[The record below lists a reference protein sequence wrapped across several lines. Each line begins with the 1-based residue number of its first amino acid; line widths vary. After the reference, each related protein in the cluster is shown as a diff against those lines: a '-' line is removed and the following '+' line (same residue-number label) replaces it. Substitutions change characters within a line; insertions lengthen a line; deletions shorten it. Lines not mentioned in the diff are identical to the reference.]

1 MHFLLD
7 HNVPDSVAAALI
19 EFSHTVEL
27 VRKILPKDSADP
39 VVATA
44 AENIGAILVSVDKD
58 FRNIAPRI
66 PKGHRARF
74 RKLSRISLD
83 CSEYQAADRI
93 RKLMRHIELAWE
105 DAQEQPDK
113 RMFFIV
119 QTSGFRVD
127 L

>member
-7 HNVPDSVAAALI
+7 HNVPDSVAVALT

-44 AENIGAILVSVDKD
+44 AENMGAILVSVDKD

-66 PKGHRARF
+66 PKGQRARF

-83 CSEYQAADRI
+83 CSEFQAAERF
-93 RKLMRHIELAWE
+93 RKLMPFIEAAWKE
-105 DAQEQPDK
+105 AQARPDK
-113 RMFFIV
+113 RMFF
-119 QTSGFRVD
+119 
-127 L
+127 